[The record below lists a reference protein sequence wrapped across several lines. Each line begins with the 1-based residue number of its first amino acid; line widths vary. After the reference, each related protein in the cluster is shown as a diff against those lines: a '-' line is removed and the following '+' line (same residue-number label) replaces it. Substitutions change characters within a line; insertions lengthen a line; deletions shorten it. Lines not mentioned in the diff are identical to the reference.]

1 MANSSI
7 KKPSKNVCYALG
19 GVLFIALALLLIGSL
34 KDLEISSLFYN
45 KLGDFG
51 SIFSYLLPLP
61 GYVLFSLS
69 GAMIGEGLDQYKKKY
84 QNILAKTPY
93 ILTPLLAGLLYG
105 YSSLASS
112 LPLPW
117 ALAVGVLSMAAACVL
132 FLFLESKFGKRDLE
146 KEGYAIAIAFFLVYL
161 LFLSLNN
168 GILRVPYSLIEKSN
182 NQSLFTGWW
191 VLEGVDEETIKDL
204 SLERAEL
211 KGGPSLSV
219 ALSSFLL
226 FLPYVFGR
234 KGKKEG
240 LLLSLFASLFFALGL
255 LSELSLGRY
264 FLSDIAW
271 AMFIGAFTVSFFLL
285 VLVLPKFE
293 TPFKRKKD
301 YRPLSCK
308 ENEAAAHRCLR
319 FAKRANPRTIRSF
332 RRKRNAS
339 RRITV
344 LKSLDDV
351 PSYEAKNKTEARP

>member
-34 KDLEISSLFYN
+34 KDLEVSSAFYK

-51 SIFSYLLPLP
+51 SVFPYLSPLP

-69 GAMIGEGLDQYKKKY
+69 GAMIGDGLGGYKKKY

-93 ILTPLLAGLLYG
+93 VLAPLLAGLLYG
-105 YSSLASS
+105 YSSLSSS

-117 ALAVGVLSMAAACVL
+117 ALAVGVLSMAAASVL
-132 FLFLESKFGKRDLE
+132 FLFLENKFGKRDLS
-146 KEGYAIAIAFFLVYL
+146 KEGYAIAIAFLLVYL
-161 LFLSLNN
+161 LFLSFNN
-168 GILRVPYSLIEKSN
+168 GILRVPYSLIEKSGN
-182 NQSLFTGWW
+182 ESLFTSWW
-191 VLEGVDEETIKDL
+191 VLEGIDGETIERL
-204 SLERAEL
+204 GLERAEI
-211 KGGPSLSV
+211 KGGPSLSI

-226 FLPYVFGR
+226 FIPYIFGR
-234 KGKKEG
+234 KGKRKG
-240 LLLSLFASLFFALGL
+240 MLLSLFASLFFVLGL

-285 VLVLPKFE
+285 VLVLPEFQAPSKK
-293 TPFKRKKD
+293 KRD
-301 YRPLSCK
+301 YRPLSYK
-308 ENEAAAHRCLR
+308 GDEAAAHRCLR
-319 FAKRANPRTIRSF
+319 FAKKASPRALRAL

-339 RRITV
+339 KGIIV

-351 PSYEAKNKTEARP
+351 PPSEKNGKEVRP